1 MTKRIVLAFAALVAL
16 AGLTD
21 RATGCSCGAQPLADA
36 YRGADAVFTGQVTEI
51 TSEPLG
57 SVTVGDQ
64 QYPRTLVW
72 AKFAIDE
79 RFKGV
84 DSATVLVSPG
94 EEGSTCSA
102 RLVVGERYLVFA
114 HRSSDDKRLSTSNC
128 DPTGTLQDQA
138 AALVYCRR
146 VARDGKEPRV
156 IGTLTDASPSPN
168 QPMQTEER
176 PVAGVTVTLQ
186 AGGETY
192 YSVTDRD
199 GVFYIDDV
207 PNGTYTVR
215 IELPEEY
222 RMLNFSAYGGDDP
235 SERAST
241 IRVVVGSVCVV
252 NAQVTRSGAVTGRFL
267 DSIGKPL
274 ADLPLCLVPRDRLDS
289 LNPSA
294 IVAFATT
301 EADGTFRI
309 EPLPPGEYALL
320 VNWPPMPKIDRVPMP
335 DFICADK
342 ADPSHPAVLAIT
354 PGRQIALGDLKAPPS
369 APHVA
374 VTVTVVDEKGKPLQA
389 VVTCLV
395 EGGRPVGL
403 VWTDEEKGSVRIFL
417 PTGKRYSLQVKAFTG
432 DGAANPEPVL
442 IDPEKAPADVKII
455 VRRASAP

>member
-192 YSVTDRD
+192 HSVTDRD

-207 PNGTYTVR
+207 PDGTYTVR
-215 IELPEEY
+215 FQLPEEY
-222 RMLNFSAYGGDDP
+222 RILNFSAYGGDDP
-235 SERAST
+235 SERANT
-241 IRVVVGSVCVV
+241 VRVSGAVCVV
-252 NAQVTRSGAVTGRFL
+252 REQVTRSGAITGRFL

-274 ADLPLCLVPRDRLDS
+274 ADLPLCLVPRDRLES

-342 ADPSHPAVLAIT
+342 ADPAHAAVLVIT
-354 PGRQIALGDLKAPPS
+354 PGKQIALGELKAPPT
-369 APHVA
+369 PKHIEVD
-374 VTVTVVDEKGKPLQA
+374 VTVVDDQGKPMQA
-389 VVTCLV
+389 MLTCQV
-395 EGGRPVGL
+395 EGGRPVGF
-403 VWTDEEKGSVRIFL
+403 VWTDEEKGTVRIFL
-417 PTGKRYSLQVKAFTG
+417 PSGKRYTLQAKVFAGEGTV
-432 DGAANPEPVL
+432 DPDPVI
-442 IDPEKAPADVKII
+442 IDPDKPPTNLKI
-455 VRRASAP
+455 VVTRTSTP